1 MFESSDTISR
11 SWLLKQ
17 VKKHK
22 SKLLFANAIA
32 ILATLISVPIPL
44 LMPLMVDEVLLNQ
57 PGTGLEYMNMLLPDS
72 VQTPTGY
79 IALTLLLV
87 ILMRTVSQGL
97 NILQGRQFT
106 LVSKTITYKMRTKML
121 DKLGRISIK
130 QYETQGSGG
139 INAHLITDIETIDQ
153 FIGSTLSKFIIS
165 LLTVL
170 GTAIVLLWLEWRLG
184 LFILLVNPVVI
195 YFSRKLGSRVEHLK
209 KRENQSFERFQNRLV
224 ETLDGIYQ
232 LRAANKEREFLRE
245 LKGQADQIRVDA
257 DKYAW
262 QSEAAGRLSFLLFL
276 LGFELFRAVAMLMV
290 LFSDLTIGQIF
301 AVFGY
306 LWFMLGPVQELLG
319 IQFSW
324 YSAKAALNRINT
336 LLTLEEEYRPVS
348 KVNPFTSD
356 REVEVRVENVNFSYN
371 NESQVLNDLSLIIPA
386 GKKVALVG
394 ASGGG
399 KSTLIQLLI
408 GVYRQS
414 SGIIRFNGES
424 SDDISFDVIREQI
437 AVVLQQP
444 ILFNDSLRHNLTLGG
459 DYDDMSLWR
468 ALEVAQMHDVIS
480 QLSDGLETQIG
491 RSGIRL
497 SGGQRQRLAIA
508 RMVLTDPKFVI
519 LDEATSALDTATES
533 ALHKA
538 LTEFLKGRTTLIV
551 AHRLSAVKQA
561 DMIYVLEDGQVS
573 QTGTHGELVEQ
584 EGLYQ
589 TLYGLCSR
597 TLNSAPVTSINR
609 LCRVL

>member
-1 MFESSDTISR
+1 MTYTSDTISR
-11 SWLLKQ
+11 SWLITQ

-22 SKLLFANAIA
+22 SKLLYANAIA
-32 ILATLISVPIPL
+32 IAATLISVPIPL
-44 LMPLMVDEVLLNQ
+44 LMPLMVDEVLLNK
-57 PGTGLEYMNMLLPDS
+57 PGTGLAVMNKWLPSDW
-72 VQTPTGY
+72 QTPTGY
-79 IALTLLLV
+79 IMFTLLLV
-87 ILMRTVSQGL
+87 VLMRAASQLL
-97 NILQGRQFT
+97 NIVQNRQFT
-106 LVSKTITYKMRTKML
+106 LVSKTITFQMRSKMI

-130 QYETQGSGG
+130 QYETRGSGG

-153 FIGSTLSKFIIS
+153 FIGTTLSKFLIS
-165 LLTVL
+165 FLTVI

-184 LFILLVNPVVI
+184 MFILLVNPIVI
-195 YFSRKLGSRVEHLK
+195 YFSRKLGSKVKHLK
-209 KRENQSFERFQNRLV
+209 KRENQAFERFQNRLV

-232 LRAANKEREFLRE
+232 LRAANKEREFLAQ
-245 LKGQADQIRVDA
+245 LTSHADEVRNHA

-290 LFSDLTIGQIF
+290 VFSDLTIGQIF

-306 LWFMLGPVQELLG
+306 LWFMLSPVQELLG

-324 YSAKAALNRINT
+324 YSAKAALTRINE
-336 LLTLEEEYRPVS
+336 LLQLEEEHRPPS
-348 KVNPFTSD
+348 KVNPFTDD
-356 REVEVRVENVNFSYN
+356 REVEVSILHVNFSYDG
-371 NESQVLNDLSLIIPA
+371 EHKVLDDLSLEIPA

-408 GVYRQS
+408 GVYRAN
-414 SGIIRFNGES
+414 SGEIRYNGETC
-424 SDDISFDVIREQI
+424 DDISFDVIRSQI

-444 ILFNDSLRHNLTLGG
+444 VLFNDTLRHNLTLGS
-459 DYDDMSLWR
+459 DYDELSLWR
-468 ALEVAQMHDVIS
+468 ALDIAQMQDVITK
-480 QLSDGLETQIG
+480 LNLGLDTQIG
-491 RSGIRL
+491 RNGIRL

-508 RMVLTDPKFVI
+508 RMILSNPKFVI
-519 LDEATSALDTATES
+519 LDEATSALDTATEA

-538 LTEFLKGRTTLIV
+538 LTEFLHGRTTLIV

-561 DMIYVLEDGQVS
+561 DLIYVLEDGHVS
-573 QTGTHGELVEQ
+573 QSGTHGELVEQ

-589 TLYGLCSR
+589 TLYG
-597 TLNSAPVTSINR
+597 SIQSHA
-609 LCRVL
+609 

>member
-1 MFESSDTISR
+1 MTSTKDTISR
-11 SWLLKQ
+11 SWLITQ
-17 VKKHK
+17 VKNHK
-22 SKLLFANAIA
+22 SRLIAANIIA
-32 ILATLISVPIPL
+32 LIATLISVPIPL

-57 PGTGLEYMNMLLPDS
+57 PSSGLQYMNMIMLDS
-72 VQTPTGY
+72 WQTPIGY
-79 IALTLLLV
+79 IALTLVLV
-87 ILMRTVSQGL
+87 VLMRTVSQGL

-106 LVSKTITYKMRTKML
+106 LVSKTITYKIRCKMI

-130 QYETQGSGG
+130 QYETRGSGG

-153 FIGSTLSKFIIS
+153 FIGSTSSKFIIS
-165 LLTVL
+165 FLTVL

-184 LFILLVNPVVI
+184 LFILLVNPIVV
-195 YFSRKLGSRVEHLK
+195 YFSRKLGGMVKHLK
-209 KRENQSFERFQNRLV
+209 KQENQAFEKFQNRLV

-232 LRAANKEREFLRE
+232 LRAANRERDFLQQLKE
-245 LKGQADQIRVDA
+245 QADEIRSNA

-276 LGFELFRAVAMLMV
+276 IGFELFRAIAMVMV

-324 YSAKAALNRINT
+324 YSAKAALIRINS
-336 LLTLEEEYRPVS
+336 LLELEEEPRAIS
-348 KVNPFTSD
+348 KVNPFKAD
-356 REVEVRVENVNFSYN
+356 REVDVAVENVSFSYD
-371 NESQVLNDLSLIIPA
+371 QDKDVLNKLDLHIPA

-408 GVYRQS
+408 GVYKQR
-414 SGIIRFNGES
+414 SGIIRFNGVNT
-424 SDDISFDVIREQI
+424 DDIGFDIIRDKI

-444 ILFNDSLRHNLTLGG
+444 ILFNDSLRHNLTLGRE
-459 DYDDMSLWR
+459 YDDFSIWN
-468 ALEVAQMHDVIS
+468 ALKVARLQDVTDK
-480 QLSDGLETQIG
+480 LVDGLETQIG
-491 RSGIRL
+491 RNGIRL

-508 RMVLTDPKFVI
+508 RMILSDPQFVI
-519 LDEATSALDTATES
+519 LDEATSALDTATEA
-533 ALHKA
+533 ALHTA

-561 DMIYVLEDGQVS
+561 DLIYVLEDGQVTQS
-573 QTGTHGELVEQ
+573 GTHVELVEA

-589 TLYGLCSR
+589 TLYGSVQ
-597 TLNSAPVTSINR
+597 SAS
-609 LCRVL
+609 

>member
-1 MFESSDTISR
+1 MTNSDDTISR
-11 SWLLKQ
+11 SWLMTQ

-22 SKLLFANAIA
+22 SKLVFANVIA

-44 LMPLMVDEVLLNQ
+44 LMPLMVDEVLLNK
-57 PGTGLEYMNMLLPDS
+57 PASGLEMMNHLLPDS
-72 VQTPTGY
+72 MQTPTGY

-87 ILMRTVSQGL
+87 VVMRTVSQGL

-106 LVSKTITYKMRTKML
+106 LVSKTITYQMRSKMI
-121 DKLGRISIK
+121 DKLGRISIR
-130 QYETQGSGG
+130 QYETKGSGG
-139 INAHLITDIETIDQ
+139 INAHLITDIETIDK
-153 FIGSTLSKFIIS
+153 FIGSTLSKFLIS
-165 LLTVL
+165 FLTVL
-170 GTAIVLLWLEWRLG
+170 GTSIVLLWLEWRLG

-195 YFSRKLGSRVEHLK
+195 YFSRKLGSKVKHLK
-209 KRENQSFERFQNRLV
+209 KHENQSFERFQNRLV

-232 LRAANKEREFLRE
+232 LRAANKERIFLDE
-245 LKGQADQIRVDA
+245 LKQQADQVRIDA

-324 YSAKAALNRINT
+324 YSAKAALKRIND
-336 LLTLEEEYRPVS
+336 LLTLEEEHRPIS
-348 KVNPFTSD
+348 KVNPFSENK
-356 REVEVRVENVNFSYN
+356 EVSVDIENVTFSYTLEN
-371 NESQVLNDLSLIIPA
+371 TVLNQLSLSIPA

-408 GVYRQS
+408 GVYRAD
-414 SGIIRFNGES
+414 SGYIKYNGETT
-424 SDDISFDVIREQI
+424 DDISFDVIRNQI

-444 ILFNDSLRHNLTLGG
+444 ILFNDTLRHNLTLGA
-459 DYDDMSLWR
+459 DYDEMSLWR
-468 ALEVAQMHDVIS
+468 ALDIAQMQDVIS
-480 QLSDGLETQIG
+480 QLSDGLDTQIG
-491 RSGIRL
+491 KNGVRL

-508 RMVLTDPKFVI
+508 RMVLSNPKFVI
-519 LDEATSALDTATES
+519 LDEATSALDTATEA

-538 LTEFLKGRTTLIV
+538 LSEFLKDRTTLIV

-561 DMIYVLEDGQVS
+561 DLIYVLEDGQVT

-584 EGLYQ
+584 QGLYQ
-589 TLYGLCSR
+589 TLYGSVQ
-597 TLNSAPVTSINR
+597 SHA
-609 LCRVL
+609 

>member
-1 MFESSDTISR
+1 MNNSEDTISR
-11 SWLLKQ
+11 SWLITQ

-22 SKLLFANAIA
+22 SKLLFANIIA
-32 ILATLISVPIPL
+32 IFATLISVPIPL
-44 LMPLMVDEVLLNQ
+44 LMPLMVDEVLLDK
-57 PGTGLEYMNMLLPDS
+57 PASGLEMMNHLLPS
-72 VQTPTGY
+72 SLQTPTGY

-87 ILMRTVSQGL
+87 IIMRSVSQAL

-106 LVSKTITYKMRTKML
+106 LVSKTITYQMRSKMI
-121 DKLGRISIK
+121 DKLGRISIR
-130 QYETQGSGG
+130 QYETKGSGG
-139 INAHLITDIETIDQ
+139 INAHLITDIETIDK

-165 LLTVL
+165 FLTVF

-195 YFSRKLGSRVEHLK
+195 YFSRKLGSRVKHLK
-209 KRENQSFERFQNRLV
+209 KYENQSFERFQNRLV

-232 LRAANKEREFLRE
+232 LRAANKERIFLDE
-245 LKGQADQIRVDA
+245 LKVQANQVRIDA

-262 QSEAAGRLSFLLFL
+262 QSEAAGRVSFLLFL

-324 YSAKAALNRINT
+324 YSAKAALQRIND
-336 LLTLEEEYRPVS
+336 LLQLEEEKRPIS
-348 KVNPFTSD
+348 KVNPFTED
-356 REVEVRVENVNFSYN
+356 QEVTVDIEDVTFSYTLEN
-371 NESQVLNDLSLIIPA
+371 TVLNRLSLHIPA

-408 GVYRQS
+408 GVYQAD
-414 SGIIRFNGES
+414 SGCIRYNGETT
-424 SDDISFDVIREQI
+424 DDISFDVIRNQI

-444 ILFNDSLRHNLTLGG
+444 ILFNDTLRHNLTLGVE
-459 DYDDMSLWR
+459 YDEMSLWR
-468 ALEVAQMHDVIS
+468 ALEVAQMQDVIK
-480 QLSDGLETQIG
+480 QLSNGLDTQIG
-491 RSGIRL
+491 RNGVRL

-508 RMVLTDPKFVI
+508 RMVLSNPKFVI

-538 LTEFLKGRTTLIV
+538 LSEFLKDRTTLIV

-561 DMIYVLEDGQVS
+561 DLIYVLEDGQVT

-584 EGLYQ
+584 QGLYQ
-589 TLYGLCSR
+589 TLYGSVQ
-597 TLNSAPVTSINR
+597 SHA
-609 LCRVL
+609 

>member
-1 MFESSDTISR
+1 MTYTSDTISR
-11 SWLLKQ
+11 SWLITQ

-22 SKLLFANAIA
+22 SKLLYANAIA
-32 ILATLISVPIPL
+32 IVATLISVPIPL

-57 PGTGLEYMNMLLPDS
+57 PGTGLAVMNHWLPTAW
-72 VQTPTGY
+72 QTPTGY
-79 IALTLLLV
+79 IMFTLLLV
-87 ILMRTVSQGL
+87 VLMRAASQLL
-97 NILQGRQFT
+97 NIVQNRQFT
-106 LVSKTITYKMRTKML
+106 LVSKTITFQMRSKMI

-130 QYETQGSGG
+130 QYETRGSGG

-153 FIGSTLSKFIIS
+153 FIGTTLSKFIIS
-165 LLTVL
+165 FLTVI

-184 LFILLVNPVVI
+184 LFILLVNPIVI
-195 YFSRKLGSRVEHLK
+195 YFSRKLGSKVKHLK
-209 KRENQSFERFQNRLV
+209 KRENQAFERFQNRLV

-232 LRAANKEREFLRE
+232 LRAANKEREFLAQ
-245 LKGQADQIRVDA
+245 LTANADAVRRHA

-290 LFSDLTIGQIF
+290 VFSDLTIGQIF

-306 LWFMLGPVQELLG
+306 LWFMLSPVQELLG

-324 YSAKAALNRINT
+324 YSAKAALNRIND
-336 LLTLEEEYRPVS
+336 LLQLEEEHRPPS
-348 KVNPFTSD
+348 KVNPFTDD
-356 REVEVRVENVNFSYN
+356 REVDVSISHVDFSYDGEHN
-371 NESQVLNDLSLIIPA
+371 VLDDLSLIIPA

-408 GVYRQS
+408 GVYRANF
-414 SGIIRFNGES
+414 GEIRYNGETC
-424 SDDISFDVIREQI
+424 DDISFDVIRSQI

-444 ILFNDSLRHNLTLGG
+444 VLFNDTLRHNLTLGS
-459 DYDDMSLWR
+459 DYDELSLWR
-468 ALEVAQMHDVIS
+468 ALEIAQMQDVIS
-480 QLSDGLETQIG
+480 KLNQGLDTQIG
-491 RSGIRL
+491 RNGIRL

-508 RMVLTDPKFVI
+508 RMVLSNPKFVI
-519 LDEATSALDTATES
+519 LDEATSALDTATEA

-538 LTEFLKGRTTLIV
+538 LTEFLQGRTTLIV

-561 DMIYVLEDGQVS
+561 DLIYVLEDGKVS
-573 QTGTHGELVEQ
+573 QSGTHGELVEQ

-589 TLYGLCSR
+589 TLYG
-597 TLNSAPVTSINR
+597 SIQSNA
-609 LCRVL
+609 

>member
-1 MFESSDTISR
+1 MLDNPNTISR
-11 SWLLKQ
+11 SWLITQ

-22 SKLLFANAIA
+22 SKLLFANFIA
-32 ILATLISVPIPL
+32 IVATLISVPIPL
-44 LMPLMVDEVLLNQ
+44 LMPLMVDEVLLDQ
-57 PGTGLEYMNMLLPDS
+57 PASGIEMMNWLLPAS
-72 VQTPTGY
+72 MQSPTGY

-87 ILMRTVSQGL
+87 ILMRSASQAL
-97 NILQGRQFT
+97 NILQSRQFT
-106 LVSKTITYKMRTKML
+106 LVSKTITYQMRAKMI

-130 QYETQGSGG
+130 QYETRGSGG
-139 INAHLITDIETIDQ
+139 INAHLITDVETIDQ
-153 FIGSTLSKFIIS
+153 FIGSTLSKFLIS
-165 LLTVL
+165 LLTVI
-170 GTAIVLLWLEWRLG
+170 GTAGVLLWLEWRLG

-195 YFSRKLGSRVEHLK
+195 YFSRKLGSKVKHLK
-209 KRENQSFERFQNRLV
+209 KHENQSFERFQNRLV

-232 LRAANKEREFLRE
+232 LRAANKEREFLTQ
-245 LKGQADQIRVDA
+245 LKIQADQIRVDA

-262 QSEAAGRLSFLLFL
+262 QSEAAGRVSFLLFL

-324 YSAKAALNRINT
+324 YSAKAALGRINT
-336 LLTLEEEYRPVS
+336 LLDLEEEYRPVS
-348 KVNPFTSD
+348 KVNPFNNE
-356 REVEVRVENVNFSYN
+356 REIDIEIENLHFSYN
-371 NESQVLNDLSLIIPA
+371 DESKVLNDLSLTIPA

-408 GVYRQS
+408 GVYHQD
-414 SGIIRFNGES
+414 SGVIRFNGETT
-424 SDDISFDVIREQI
+424 DDISFDTIRNQI

-444 ILFNDSLRHNLTLGG
+444 ILFNDSLRHNLTLGS
-459 DYDDMSLWR
+459 DYSDEALWQ
-468 ALEVAQMHDVIS
+468 ALEIAQMQDVIK
-480 QLSDGLETQIG
+480 QLSQGLDTQIG

-508 RMVLTDPKFVI
+508 RMILSNPKFVI
-519 LDEATSALDTATES
+519 LDEATSALDTATEA

-538 LTEFLKGRTTLIV
+538 LTLFLKGRTTLIV

-561 DMIYVLEDGQVS
+561 DLIYVLEDGQVT
-573 QTGTHGELVEQ
+573 QKGTHGELVEQ
-584 EGLYQ
+584 QGLYQ
-589 TLYGLCSR
+589 TLYGSVQAHC
-597 TLNSAPVTSINR
+597 
-609 LCRVL
+609 

>member
-1 MFESSDTISR
+1 MTYTSDTISR
-11 SWLLKQ
+11 SWLITQ

-22 SKLLFANAIA
+22 SKLLYANAIA
-32 ILATLISVPIPL
+32 IVATLISVPIPL

-57 PGTGLEYMNMLLPDS
+57 PGTGLAVMNHWLPTAW
-72 VQTPTGY
+72 QTPTGY
-79 IALTLLLV
+79 IMFTLLLV
-87 ILMRTVSQGL
+87 VLMRAASQLL
-97 NILQGRQFT
+97 NIVQNRQFT
-106 LVSKTITYKMRTKML
+106 LVSKTITFQMRSKMI

-130 QYETQGSGG
+130 QYETRGSGG

-153 FIGSTLSKFIIS
+153 FIGTTLSKFIIS
-165 LLTVL
+165 FLTVI

-184 LFILLVNPVVI
+184 LFILLVNPIVI
-195 YFSRKLGSRVEHLK
+195 YFSRKLGSKVKHLK
-209 KRENQSFERFQNRLV
+209 KRENQAFERFQNRLV

-232 LRAANKEREFLRE
+232 LRAANKEREFLAQ
-245 LKGQADQIRVDA
+245 LTANADAVRRHA

-290 LFSDLTIGQIF
+290 VFSDLTIGQIF

-306 LWFMLGPVQELLG
+306 LWFMLSPVQELLG

-324 YSAKAALNRINT
+324 YSAKAALNRIND
-336 LLTLEEEYRPVS
+336 LLQLEEEHRPPS
-348 KVNPFTSD
+348 KVNPFTED
-356 REVEVRVENVNFSYN
+356 REVDVSISHVDFSYDGEHN
-371 NESQVLNDLSLIIPA
+371 VLDDLSLIIPA

-408 GVYRQS
+408 GVYRAN
-414 SGIIRFNGES
+414 SGEIRYNGETC
-424 SDDISFDVIREQI
+424 DDISFDVIRSQI

-444 ILFNDSLRHNLTLGG
+444 VLFNDTLRHNLTLGS
-459 DYDDMSLWR
+459 DYDELSLWR
-468 ALEVAQMHDVIS
+468 ALEIAQMQDVIS
-480 QLSDGLETQIG
+480 KLNQGLDTQIG
-491 RSGIRL
+491 RNGIRL

-508 RMVLTDPKFVI
+508 RMVLSNPKFVI
-519 LDEATSALDTATES
+519 LDEATSALDTATEA

-538 LTEFLKGRTTLIV
+538 LTEFLQGRTTLIV

-561 DMIYVLEDGQVS
+561 DLIYVLEDGKVS
-573 QTGTHGELVEQ
+573 QSGTHGELVEQ

-589 TLYGLCSR
+589 TLYG
-597 TLNSAPVTSINR
+597 SIQSHA
-609 LCRVL
+609 